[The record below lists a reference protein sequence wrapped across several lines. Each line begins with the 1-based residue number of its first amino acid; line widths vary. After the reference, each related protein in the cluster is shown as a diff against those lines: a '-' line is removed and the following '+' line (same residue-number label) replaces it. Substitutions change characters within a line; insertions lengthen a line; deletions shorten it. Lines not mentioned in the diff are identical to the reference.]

1 MAQHQRALCLVLFG
15 VGIGV
20 EVEGD
25 VAGGGGIAANG
36 HIVPRPWARRRC
48 GRLATVLFTTAR
60 LVKDGRNYPWRGQES
75 QRPGTAENRMPA
87 RPFTRRNR
95 DSIHDCRRKTICPRL
110 GRCPP
115 PA

>member
-25 VAGGGGIAANG
+25 VAGGGGVAANG
-36 HIVPRPWARRRC
+36 HIVPRPWPKLPC

-60 LVKDGRNYPWRGQES
+60 LVKDGRNYPWRAQERK
-75 QRPGTAENRMPA
+75 RPGTAENPLPPPA
-87 RPFTRRNR
+87 FTVLNR
-95 DSIHDCRRKTICPRL
+95 DSIHKCRRKKV
-110 GRCPP
+110 
-115 PA
+115 